1 MPVFRSGVH
10 PREPMVQL
18 HAKECVCN
26 TEVMIG
32 AKLQK
37 ALTIFI
43 AFANTKVTKAIRPG
57 ALIVAHS
64 SVEIAEENQHF
75 VVWDMFDSIIQLAV
89 KGILGIGTRS
99 QGWSVDRKQVGGT

>member
-37 ALTIFI
+37 ALTI

-75 VVWDMFDSIIQLAV
+75 VVWDMFDSI
-89 KGILGIGTRS
+89 GTRS
-99 QGWSVDRKQVGGT
+99 QGWSVDRKQVAET

>member
-1 MPVFRSGVH
+1 
-10 PREPMVQL
+10 MVQL

-37 ALTIFI
+37 ALTI

-64 SVEIAEENQHF
+64 SVEIAE
-75 VVWDMFDSIIQLAV
+75 
-89 KGILGIGTRS
+89 GISTSLFGICLIA
-99 QGWSVDRKQVGGT
+99 SVLEVRVGA

>member
-1 MPVFRSGVH
+1 
-10 PREPMVQL
+10 MVQL

-37 ALTIFI
+37 ALTI

-99 QGWSVDRKQVGGT
+99 QGWSVDRKQVGRT

>member
-1 MPVFRSGVH
+1 
-10 PREPMVQL
+10 
-18 HAKECVCN
+18 
-26 TEVMIG
+26 MIG

-57 ALIVAHS
+57 TLIIAHS

-89 KGILGIGTRS
+89 KGILGISTRS

>member
-37 ALTIFI
+37 ALTI

-75 VVWDMFDSIIQLAV
+75 VVWDMFDSI
-89 KGILGIGTRS
+89 GTRN
-99 QGWSVDRKQVGGT
+99 QGWSVDRKQVGET